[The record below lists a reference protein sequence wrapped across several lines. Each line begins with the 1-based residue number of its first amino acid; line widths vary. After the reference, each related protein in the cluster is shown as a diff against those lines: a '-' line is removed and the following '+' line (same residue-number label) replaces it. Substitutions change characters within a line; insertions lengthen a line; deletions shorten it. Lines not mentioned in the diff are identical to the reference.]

1 MSMQIISFITF
12 LSLLVVDLA
21 SLKVWQL
28 STKYISEYSA
38 ANIMSLHIFLYLLVT
53 CCSYMSKTLDTCPR
67 VQKHL
72 PATSK
77 QDSKYTRFGCSN
89 KDMDCE
95 LDCLFAIYTLKVRSV
110 LANL

>member
-28 STKYISEYSA
+28 SRKYISEYSA
-38 ANIMSLHIFLYLLVT
+38 ANIISLHIFLYDKNFRHV
-53 CCSYMSKTLDTCPR
+53 SSSPDTS
-67 VQKHL
+67 
-72 PATSK
+72 TSHIEAGLK
-77 QDSKYTRFGCSN
+77 IYLIECSN
-89 KDMDCE
+89 KDRDCK